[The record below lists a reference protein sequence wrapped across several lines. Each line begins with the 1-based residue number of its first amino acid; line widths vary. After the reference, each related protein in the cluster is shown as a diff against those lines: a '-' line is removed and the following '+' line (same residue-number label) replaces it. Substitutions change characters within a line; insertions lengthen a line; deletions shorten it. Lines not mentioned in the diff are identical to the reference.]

1 MSIVRIA
8 TVDNVKPMMSIAKP
22 AIVDN
27 FQITEKEFN
36 LFRKLIYDKAGISM
50 AETKRGLVQGRLTK
64 RLRHYR
70 LRNFS
75 EYYDL
80 INRSADGIEMQ
91 MLVDLLTTNETYFYR
106 EQKHFDFV
114 AETVIKGLKK
124 INNFKIWSAACSSG
138 EEPYSLAMLVAD
150 KLGINGNWDIL
161 ATDLNQQ
168 ILDTAKRGL
177 YRMSVTEKIPQN
189 YLREYCL
196 QGQSQYSDF
205 FMLCKAIRSKID
217 FQQLNLNSE
226 WNCGGPFDL
235 IVLRNV
241 MIYFDSKT
249 REKLVARMAN
259 KLKPNGYLFVSH
271 SETLSG
277 INGHFKCVQ
286 PAIYRLK

>member
-1 MSIVRIA
+1 MSIVRTAI
-8 TVDNVKPMMSIAKP
+8 VDNVKPMMSIAKP

-80 INRSADGIEMQ
+80 IHRSADGTEMQ

-114 AETVIKGLKK
+114 ADTVIKDLKK
-124 INNFKIWSAACSSG
+124 INDFKIWSAACSSG
-138 EEPYSLAMLVAD
+138 EEPYSLAMLLAD
-150 KLGINGNWDIL
+150 KLGINANWDIL

-177 YRMSVTEKIPQN
+177 YLMSVTEKIPRN

-196 QGQSQYSDF
+196 QGQAQYSDF

-226 WNCGGPFDL
+226 WKCSGPFDL

-241 MIYFDSKT
+241 MIYFDRET
-249 REKLVARMAN
+249 RKKLVARMAN
-259 KLKPNGYLFVSH
+259 KLKPNGYLFISH
-271 SETLSG
+271 SETLSS
-277 INGHFKCVQ
+277 ISDRFKCVQ